1 MSKQQKQTL
10 KFFDKNAKNWLLEDV
25 FNNRE
30 IQSSQQQRNIF
41 VYNYIKKNRP
51 DNFLDIGC
59 GTGNLINKAS
69 FFVEK
74 NLLGIDFSKSMIDLA
89 NKKKVNERVQYEC
102 VDIFKFKS
110 NIKYDVISANG
121 FVEYFSKKE
130 LVLIFLKLRKLL
142 KKKNGKIFFSVRNR
156 LFNIFSLNDFT
167 KLEINSNKIHN
178 LLRESLAVVNSTFS
192 AFKRNKSLRFDTI
205 RYKQPNTG
213 VNVSLI
219 NQYTPLQIIKF
230 IENLGFEAI
239 QLVPINYHSVIPS
252 YKENRRIV
260 DIFNSN
266 IIRKD
271 SLNKKL
277 IPFSSSFIIVA
288 KLE

>member
-1 MSKQQKQTL
+1 MRKQQKQTL
-10 KFFDKNAKNWLLEDV
+10 KFFVENAKNWLSEDV
-25 FNNRE
+25 FNNKK
-30 IQSSQQQRNIF
+30 IQSSQQQRNMF

-51 DNFLDIGC
+51 NNFLDIGC
-59 GTGNLINKAS
+59 GTGNLVNKV
-69 FFVEK
+69 FFYVKK
-74 NLLGIDFSKSMIDLA
+74 NLSGIDFSKSMIDLA
-89 NKKKVNERVQYEC
+89 NKKKINERIQYKC
-102 VDIFKFKS
+102 VDILKFKS

-121 FVEYFSKKE
+121 FIEYFSKKE
-130 LVLIFLKLRKLL
+130 LILIFSKIKKLL
-142 KKKNGKIFFSVRNR
+142 TKNGKIFFSVRNR
-156 LFNIFSLNDFT
+156 LFNVFSLNEFT
-167 KLEINSNKIHN
+167 KLEMNSNKIHN
-178 LLRESLAVVNSTFS
+178 LLRESFAIVNSSFS
-192 AFKRNKSLRFDTI
+192 EFKRNKSLKFDII

-230 IENLGFEAI
+230 IEKLGFEAI
-239 QLVPINYHSVIPS
+239 EIAPINYHSVIPQ
-252 YKENRRIV
+252 YKDTNKIV

-288 KLE
+288 KIK

>member
-1 MSKQQKQTL
+1 MRKQQKQTL
-10 KFFDKNAKNWLLEDV
+10 KFFVENAKNWLSEDV
-25 FNNRE
+25 FNNKK
-30 IQSSQQQRNIF
+30 IQSSQQQRNMF

-51 DNFLDIGC
+51 NNFLDIGC
-59 GTGNLINKAS
+59 GTGNLVNKV
-69 FFVEK
+69 FFYVKK
-74 NLLGIDFSKSMIDLA
+74 NLSGIDFSKSMIDLA
-89 NKKKVNERVQYEC
+89 NKKK
-102 VDIFKFKS
+102 IKFKS

-121 FVEYFSKKE
+121 FIEYFSKKE
-130 LVLIFLKLRKLL
+130 LILIFSKIKKLL
-142 KKKNGKIFFSVRNR
+142 TKNGKIFFSVRNR
-156 LFNIFSLNDFT
+156 LFNVFSLNEFT
-167 KLEINSNKIHN
+167 KLEMNSNKIHN
-178 LLRESLAVVNSTFS
+178 LLRESFAIVNSSFS
-192 AFKRNKSLRFDTI
+192 KFKRNKSLKFDII

-230 IENLGFEAI
+230 IEKLGFEAI
-239 QLVPINYHSVIPS
+239 EIAPINYHSVIPQ
-252 YKENRRIV
+252 YKDTNKIV

-288 KLE
+288 KIK